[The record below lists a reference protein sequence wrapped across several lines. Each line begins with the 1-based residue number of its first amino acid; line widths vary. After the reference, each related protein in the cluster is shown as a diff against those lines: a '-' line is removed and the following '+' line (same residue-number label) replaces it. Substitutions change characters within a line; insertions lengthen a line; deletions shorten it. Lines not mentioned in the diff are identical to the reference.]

1 MHSPQDAVS
10 VEGRR
15 APASRGDIQ
24 RCVDTAL
31 SEFTRTTRPSVTS
44 TLATAMLGLR
54 AVCPVT
60 FCVHGFSGVLAHSIS
75 TLQFCLS
82 KPSCHP
88 VSHSRCPSLSQISQ
102 SQEGSPDP
110 GESQCS

>member
-1 MHSPQDAVS
+1 MHSPQDAGS

-54 AVCPVT
+54 AVCHVT
-60 FCVHGFSGVLAHSIS
+60 PCIHGVSVLPTYSIGMVQSCISPAVPMSPAAAAHGY
-75 TLQFCLS
+75 TRTVALHLAPCQS
-82 KPSCHP
+82 KANF
-88 VSHSRCPSLSQISQ
+88 RI
-102 SQEGSPDP
+102 
-110 GESQCS
+110 